1 MNNYQFYNYD
11 WYSNRG
17 QNNYFVPT
25 RNSQDNLFDPKDGFE
40 KGNMFMSL
48 YNQYKNYQ
56 PANLNPKNE
65 QEKLLFNI
73 QSISFAAHD
82 INLYLDTHPNNQS
95 LLMLYKDYIQKKEEL
110 MREYEKKYGPLTT
123 MSKEIGNNQ
132 FNWIKSPWPWE
143 EYNV

>member
-11 WYSNRG
+11 LYSNRA
-17 QNNYFVPT
+17 QNNYYSPS
-25 RNSQDNLFDPKDGFE
+25 RNNQDNLFDPKDGFE
-40 KGNMFMSL
+40 KGNMFMNL
-48 YNQYKNYQ
+48 YSQYNNYQ
-56 PANLNPKNE
+56 PTNLKPRNE

-110 MREYEKKYGPLTT
+110 IEALTT
-123 MSKEIGNNQ
+123 MSEEIGNNQ

-143 EYNV
+143 GYNV

>member
-65 QEKLLFNI
+65 QEKDKIIYF
-73 QSISFAAHD
+73 
-82 INLYLDTHPNNQS
+82 
-95 LLMLYKDYIQKKEEL
+95 KK
-110 MREYEKKYGPLTT
+110 KKKKKKAICL
-123 MSKEIGNNQ
+123 
-132 FNWIKSPWPWE
+132 
-143 EYNV
+143 

>member
-56 PANLNPKNE
+56 PANLNTKNE

-82 INLYLDTHPNNQS
+82 INLYLDTQPNNQS

-110 MREYEKKYGPLTT
+110 MEEYEKKYGPLTT

-143 EYNV
+143 GYNV